1 MKRKFI
7 YVLVALSAFMFVGC
21 SQENDLLVFSGLDIH
36 SHVPKTRGASD
47 DIFEGPDYNMF
58 SYGENECC
66 LIALVELKQQTM
78 FEHTFTEDN
87 PAEKY
92 YKEYKS
98 YAMSLVDANGNN
110 RYNGGAMDL
119 EVFLEIG
126 QHLGLLNERLDF
138 SDEASKAEI
147 FSNPTKYPSIILFDL
162 KDEKTG
168 QTKLHVARLIDV
180 NTQRMKV
187 SYSVRVEGKIQ
198 KGSISVNDIKGAW
211 R

>member
-1 MKRKFI
+1 
-7 YVLVALSAFMFVGC
+7 
-21 SQENDLLVFSGLDIH
+21 
-36 SHVPKTRGASD
+36 
-47 DIFEGPDYNMF
+47 
-58 SYGENECC
+58 
-66 LIALVELKQQTM
+66 
-78 FEHTFTEDN
+78 
-87 PAEKY
+87 
-92 YKEYKS
+92 
-98 YAMSLVDANGNN
+98 
-110 RYNGGAMDL
+110 MDL

-168 QTKLHVARLIDV
+168 QTKPHVARLIDV